1 MWQGILAGAISAVV
15 FSLIDAKVGYVK
27 KVYSKAKTHTL
38 RVLLFIMASFL
49 LGGLGVIARRV
60 IFSVS
65 DNELL
70 SIIVEWAVFGAVL
83 PFVIGGITSKKG
95 ESAK

>member
-1 MWQGILAGAISAVV
+1 
-15 FSLIDAKVGYVK
+15 
-27 KVYSKAKTHTL
+27 
-38 RVLLFIMASFL
+38 MASFL

-60 IFSVS
+60 VFSVS

-95 ESAK
+95 ERAK